1 MEDANIKSCWNVTFW
16 AVALFT
22 GTIMLGHVLTADLQ
36 PEAVAGGGQSE
47 ALAAVE

>member
-1 MEDANIKSCWNVTFW
+1 MEDANIKSCWGVTFW

-36 PEAVAGGGQSE
+36 PEAVAGGQAE
-47 ALAAVE
+47 AFAAAE